1 MMHPSRSPREG
12 IFDPASDP
20 LEHQGLGGDP
30 REKTMELLDVAHRD
44 PVYRKFLTHPALRE
58 FVRHFMN
65 WEQEVL
71 IKRALLRHNCP
82 GSHSSPVHYD
92 QMFLRAGEPEFLTA
106 WLSVGDCAPNG
117 GGLMYLENSSQLGE
131 DIEAEFARNAQVLS
145 PEERLSVFNRH
156 MAKDGYLTHDAEEF
170 GRVKGNGKLRWL
182 VGDYEAGDVLF
193 HKPYVI
199 HASTRNEDPEGRI
212 RLSSDL
218 RFYRKGAM
226 VDERWDNIFKHDDG
240 LS

>member
-1 MMHPSRSPREG
+1 M
-12 IFDPASDP
+12 D
-20 LEHQGLGGDP
+20 
-30 REKTMELLDVAHRD
+30 LLDVAHND
-44 PVYRKFLTHPALRE
+44 PVYRKFLAHPALHE

-65 WEQEVL
+65 WEKEVL
-71 IKRALLRHNCP
+71 LKRALLRHNCP

-117 GGLMYLENSSQLGE
+117 GGLMYLENSGQLGE
-131 DIEAEFARNAQVLS
+131 EIEAEFARNAQVLS

-170 GRVKGNGKLRWL
+170 GRVKGNGNLKWL

-193 HKPYVI
+193 HKPYVV
-199 HASTRNEDPEGRI
+199 HAATRNEDPEGRI

-218 RFYRKGAM
+218 RFYREG
-226 VDERWDNIFKHDDG
+226 VQIDERWDNIFKHDDG